1 STTRGWG
8 PIGAAPPAPVVPPAP
23 TPPPFPADA
32 PPVPPAPAVS
42 PAAPAAPPGPP
53 SPAVAP
59 PRPAVPAP
67 PVPWALV
74 PFVAEHAAMR
84 TATNDRR
91 IICLSIP
98 PARPADQSRS
108 PSRGRRRPWS
118 VRVQYQRAKA
128 VCRTILAWLAGLP
141 GVRVLG
147 VGTRVVV

>member
-59 PRPAVPAP
+59 PRPGVPAP
-67 PVPWALV
+67 PVPPSLV
-74 PFVAEHAAMR
+74 SFVAEHAAMR
-84 TATNDRR
+84 TAANDRR
-91 IICLSIP
+91 SICLSIP
-98 PARPADQSRS
+98 PSRPADQSRS
-108 PSRGRRRPWS
+108 PSRGRRLQSR

-128 VCRTILAWLAGLP
+128 FGSTILAWLAVILC
-141 GVRVLG
+141 VRL
-147 VGTRVVV
+147 